1 MMQNAETRNEND
13 CQNYNKN
20 FRYIFLNPFANK
32 NYEPEHI
39 LLINTRYLSW
49 YLCQI
54 LKLTCF
60 LHLLNK
66 QVY

>member
-32 NYEPEHI
+32 NYEPEYI
-39 LLINTRYLSW
+39 LIITTN
-49 YLCQI
+49 
-54 LKLTCF
+54 
-60 LHLLNK
+60 
-66 QVY
+66 